1 MATGFP
7 TTVNPII
14 QNRLR
19 PVVVDIEL
27 GTYDAIPERLRE
39 AVGPKT
45 RAIMM
50 AHTLGNPFDLDT
62 VQELCDKHGLWLI
75 EDSCDALGSTYDGKR
90 TGSFGDT
97 ATVSFYPAHHIT
109 TGEGGGVR
117 QVGAG
122 PQAGRVVPRLGPG
135 LLLRAGKR
143 QHLPEA
149 VRVAAR

>member
-1 MATGFP
+1 
-7 TTVNPII
+7 
-14 QNRLR
+14 
-19 PVVVDIEL
+19 
-27 GTYDAIPERLRE
+27 
-39 AVGPKT
+39 
-45 RAIMM
+45 MM

-62 VQELCDKHGLWLI
+62 VQELCDKHGLWLV

-109 TGEGGGVR
+109 TGEGGAVFVKSPLVR
-117 QVGAG
+117 K
-122 PQAGRVVPRLGPG
+122 AGRIVPRLGPG

-149 VRVAAR
+149 VRVAARRPALGL